1 MTGPDRLASPGPAV
15 AGDAGADPRF
25 GSPTPPGTSPT
36 AVRVALIDPSAFTPA
51 YDHAIAAALARR
63 GAEVELITSH
73 FPHGPVPA
81 PEGYRVRELF
91 YRRAAR
97 FAPGLPVRTAAKLAA
112 HVPGMVR
119 LRGATRHADIV
130 HLQWLAVPQLDLGLL
145 PPRRPRLLTA
155 HDVLPREPRPGQVAA
170 TRRILRGVDAVVV
183 HSEYGAA
190 RLRAEAGVASE
201 RIHVIPH
208 GAFEHLT
215 RQVRERPLPA
225 ELAAI
230 EVPVILF
237 FGLVRPYKGVDVL
250 IEAFGAIE
258 GAELWIAGMP
268 RMSLEP
274 LRELAARAP
283 GPVRFI
289 PRYVVDAEI
298 PALMRRADLV
308 VLPYREID
316 QSGVLYTA
324 LAFARPL
331 VLSAVGGFPEIAERH
346 GAAEL
351 VPPGDAAALAGTLRA
366 LLADPQR
373 RAELAAAAARAAVG
387 PYSWD
392 AVADRTLALYEQL
405 LGRRAEQARSA
416 EIIG

>member
-1 MTGPDRLASPGPAV
+1 M
-15 AGDAGADPRF
+15 
-25 GSPTPPGTSPT
+25 
-36 AVRVALIDPSAFTPA
+36 RVALVDPSAFTPA
-51 YDHAIAAALARR
+51 YDHALGAALARR
-63 GAEVELITSH
+63 GAEVELFTSR
-73 FPHGPVPA
+73 FSHGPVPP

-91 YRRAAR
+91 YRGAGRLGPRSPAR
-97 FAPGLPVRTAAKLAA
+97 TVGKLAA

-119 LRGATRHADIV
+119 LRAATRQSDVV
-130 HLQWLAVPQLDLGLL
+130 HLQWLAVPELDFGLL

-155 HDVLPREPRPGQVAA
+155 HDVLPREPRPGQLAA
-170 TRRILRGVDAVVV
+170 MRRVLRSVDAVVV
-183 HSEYGAA
+183 HSEHGAA
-190 RLRAEAGVASE
+190 RLRAEAGVAPE

-208 GAFEHLT
+208 GAFDHLA
-215 RQVRERPLPA
+215 RQAHERPLPA
-225 ELAAI
+225 ELAAV
-230 EVPVILF
+230 EGPVILF

-250 IEAFGAIE
+250 IEAFREVE

-283 GPVRFI
+283 GTVRFV

-324 LAFARPL
+324 LAFGRPL

-351 VPPGDAAALAGTLRA
+351 VPPGDASALAARLRG
-366 LLADPQR
+366 LLADPR
-373 RAELAAAAARAAVG
+373 RRIALAEAAARAAAG

-392 AVADRTLALYEQL
+392 VVADRTLELYEEL
-405 LGRRAEQARSA
+405 LGT
-416 EIIG
+416 